1 MASSHPLSSSD
12 RHPLQWFAAV
22 FVVALCA
29 AIYLPHLGAELVFD
43 DARLTDGSIFGVYGH
58 LDAIQQRFLSYGS
71 FVWLQSLLGEGWWK
85 QRIVNLGLHAL
96 ACAGVYAL
104 TRELLTARGEPLE
117 RATLVLC
124 VGVFALHPV
133 AVYATGY
140 LVQRSILMATLFT
153 AWGLFAAARGLR
165 MGAAGWAAIALLL
178 YAMAV
183 LSKEHAITA
192 VLCLVPLYV
201 YLRKPSL
208 RGVGVGLLLL
218 ALAAGAAFSFLYPIY
233 RDFLGTAFDERS
245 QAYLRQLETLQ
256 PGITAKAHGLSVAN
270 QAWLFFRYGLFWW
283 FPNVLDMSLDLRPAF
298 PLSLLAPASLAGLA
312 GYVLALGA
320 CVWAVVR
327 RDGTLQL
334 AGLLVLMPLLM
345 FSTEFVLVWIQ
356 DPFVLYRSYLWA
368 IVMPGLV
375 YLLLTSLLPPRAQ
388 QVLLGIACLVL
399 AALAFERANSLRT
412 SFSAWDDAAR
422 KVDMHAPAHAV
433 GRWRAFLNRG
443 SELLERGS
451 VPSAIADFDTALKL
465 GEPDGSAAM
474 NIGIALQSSKQHPQ
488 AMAWFERA
496 QAMGYKEPALAF
508 HMAES
513 QMPLG
518 RTAEALE
525 NYGRALQQQAAPEVL
540 DRIREK
546 RAGAAMA
553 ARRFD
558 IALEDYRALSTR
570 QPQALRY
577 QVGVNFALI
586 NLGRAREAVDALAP
600 VIAAN
605 RDGHQALYTRA
616 LAHEALNERADA
628 LKDIDAA
635 LALQPGNPLYATVR
649 ARLAG
654 TAAPGAR
661 ARN

>member
-1 MASSHPLSSSD
+1 MASPQLPSSQD
-12 RHPLQWFAAV
+12 RHPLEWLAAA
-22 FVVALCA
+22 FLVALCA

-43 DARLTDGSIFGVYGH
+43 DARLTDGSIFGVYGGVES
-58 LDAIQQRFLSYGS
+58 IRQRFLSYGS
-71 FVWLQSLLGEGWWK
+71 FVWLQNLLGEGWWK
-85 QRIVNLGLHAL
+85 QRIVNLGLHAV

-104 TRELLTARGEPLE
+104 TRELLSAQAQVVQ
-117 RATLVLC
+117 RATLMLC

-165 MGAAGWAAIALLL
+165 TGAVAWALVALVL
-178 YAMAV
+178 YALAV

-208 RGVGVGLLLL
+208 RGVGIGLLVL

-245 QAYLRQLETLQ
+245 QAYLRQLEALQ

-298 PLSLLAPASLAGLA
+298 PLSMLAPASLAGLA
-312 GYVLALGA
+312 GYALTLAA
-320 CVWAVVR
+320 CIWAVVR
-327 RDGTLQL
+327 REGTLQL
-334 AGLLVLMPLLM
+334 AALLVLMPLLI

-375 YLLLTSLLPPRAQ
+375 YLLVTSLMQPRAQ
-388 QVLLGIACLVL
+388 LVLLGIVCLVL
-399 AALAFERANSLRT
+399 TALAFERANSLRT

-422 KVDMHAPAHAV
+422 KVDMGAPANAV

-451 VPSAIADFDTALKL
+451 AQSAIADFDTAVKL

-488 AMAWFERA
+488 AMTWFERA
-496 QAMGYKEPALAF
+496 QTMGYKEPALAF

-513 QMPLG
+513 QSALG
-518 RTAEALE
+518 QAAAALD

-553 ARRFD
+553 ARRFEL
-558 IALEDYRALSTR
+558 ALEDYRALGAR

-600 VIAAN
+600 VIAAHP
-605 RDGHQALYTRA
+605 DGHQALYTRA
-616 LAHEALNERADA
+616 LAYEALNDRGNAV
-628 LKDIDAA
+628 KDIDAA
-635 LALQPGNPLYATVR
+635 LALQPANPLYVSVR
-649 ARLAG
+649 ARLTG
-654 TAAPGAR
+654 TAASGAR